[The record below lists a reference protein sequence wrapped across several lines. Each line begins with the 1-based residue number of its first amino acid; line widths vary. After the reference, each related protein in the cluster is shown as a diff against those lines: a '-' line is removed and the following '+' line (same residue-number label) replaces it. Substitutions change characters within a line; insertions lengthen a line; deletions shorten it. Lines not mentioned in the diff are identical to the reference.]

1 MKVLLFVEIYLNIF
15 HRDSNSVIFFFLFF
29 TFFSFFFLSFYY
41 LLDQKISVFM
51 LVIFKNMCFTISEF
65 VNLAMFLQILSN
77 VWLFRIFNLE
87 FRLRLDI
94 TMSEIFIKFYKLF
107 WFKLNFPSFNLRNCS
122 EKMKHMCIRIIL
134 FICWSHR

>member
-15 HRDSNSVIFFFLFF
+15 HRDSSSVFFFLFF

-65 VNLAMFLQILSN
+65 VNLAMFVQIVSN
-77 VWLFRIFNLE
+77 VWLFRIFNRE

-107 WFKLNFPSFNLRNCS
+107 WLKLNFSSFNLRNGS
-122 EKMKHMCIRIIL
+122 EKMKHLCIRIIL
-134 FICWSHR
+134 IICWSH